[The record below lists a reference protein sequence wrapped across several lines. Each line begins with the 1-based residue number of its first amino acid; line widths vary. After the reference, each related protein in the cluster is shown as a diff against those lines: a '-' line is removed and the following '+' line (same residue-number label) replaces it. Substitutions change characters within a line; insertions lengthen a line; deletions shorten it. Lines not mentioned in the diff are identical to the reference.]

1 MLPFIYAVRNLFR
14 DPSRLAQAIG
24 GSALVVL
31 MVMVAAA
38 LSNGMT
44 RLLSSSG
51 AKNNVILLGAGS
63 EESLLRSEIGEKSA
77 GIAEASLAGIATEI
91 GVRAVSPEVHQMVF
105 VATGGSD
112 RKQALVRGVTARAPL
127 VHRKL
132 VLTEGEFVRP
142 GRVMVGRLAWK
153 RLGLPRN
160 ALLPGREI
168 MVEGTAM
175 QVGGVF
181 AAPGSAME
189 SEVWMDINDLRSL
202 SLRQNLSCVVLRF
215 TEDRFPDVDLFTKQR
230 LDLELTAMRES
241 DYYGRLSAFYAPV
254 RGMTWMTAL
263 LIATGAVLGGLNTLY
278 AAFSPR
284 IREIATLQAV
294 GYGRGAILFSLAQE
308 STLATLCGAVL
319 ASLLAV
325 TLMEGVVVTFSI
337 GSFALTVAPG
347 VALAGLLTGL
357 LLGVIG
363 VIPPALRCLL
373 PPLPSALRA
382 PV

>member
-1 MLPFIYAVRNLFR
+1 MSWEVSTKDDF
-14 DPSRLAQAIG
+14 QE
-24 GSALVVL
+24 GS
-31 MVMVAAA
+31 
-38 LSNGMT
+38 
-44 RLLSSSG
+44 
-51 AKNNVILLGAGS
+51 
-63 EESLLRSEIGEKSA
+63 ESLLRSEIAEKSA
-77 GIAEASLAGIATEI
+77 GIAEASLPGIATEA

-105 VATGGSD
+105 VAAGGSD
-112 RKQALVRGVTARAPL
+112 RKQAFVRGVTTRAPL

-132 VLTEGEFVRP
+132 VVTEGEFVRP

-153 RLGLPRN
+153 RLGLPRD

-181 AAPGSAME
+181 AAPGSVME

-202 SLRQNLSCVVLRF
+202 SLRENLSCVVLRF
-215 TEDRFPDVDLFTKQR
+215 KEDRFPDVDLFTKQR
-230 LDLELTAMRES
+230 LDLELVAMRES
-241 DYYGRLSAFYAPV
+241 DYYAKLSAFYAPV

-325 TLMEGVVVTFSI
+325 GLMEGVVVTFSI
-337 GSFALTVAPG
+337 GSFALAVAPG
-347 VALAGLLTGL
+347 VAMAGLVTGL

-373 PPLPSALRA
+373 PPLPSALKA

>member
-1 MLPFIYAVRNLFR
+1 MLPFMYAVRNLVR

-24 GSALVVL
+24 GSALVVF
-31 MVMVAAA
+31 MVMIAAA
-38 LSNGMT
+38 LNGGMT

-51 AKNNVILLGAGS
+51 TERNVILLGTGS
-63 EESLLRSEIGEKSA
+63 EESLLRSEIAEKAA
-77 GIAEASLAGIATEI
+77 GIAEASLAGIATEA

-105 VATGGSD
+105 IATDESE
-112 RKQALVRGVTARAPL
+112 RKQAFVRGVTARAPL

-132 VLTEGEFVRP
+132 VVTDGEFVRP

-153 RLGLPRN
+153 RLGLARE
-160 ALLPGREI
+160 ALLPGRDI
-168 MVEGTAM
+168 LVEDTRM
-175 QVGGVF
+175 QIAGVF
-181 AAPGSAME
+181 AAPGSVME
-189 SEVWMDINDLRSL
+189 SEIWMDINDLRSL
-202 SLRQNLSCVVLRF
+202 SLRENLSCVILRF
-215 TEDRFPDVDLFTKQR
+215 KQERFPDVDLFTKQR
-230 LDLELTAMRES
+230 LDLELTALRES
-241 DYYGRLSAFYAPV
+241 DYYARLSAFYAPV

-308 STLATLCGAVL
+308 STIATLSGALL
-319 ASLLAV
+319 ASLLAAG
-325 TLMEGVVVTFSI
+325 LMEGIVVTFSI
-337 GSFALTVAPG
+337 GSFVLAISPG
-347 VALAGLLTGL
+347 VAVAGLLTGI